1 VRSRLNGAEGPTMP
15 DFRCHMLNERGDI
28 LFPADL
34 IAESLDAA
42 IRDAFRIL
50 HTNNEGAARSER
62 VCGFQVWREPPGC

>member
-1 VRSRLNGAEGPTMP
+1 MP
-15 DFRCHMLNERGDI
+15 DFRCHMLDERGDI

-50 HTNNEGAARSER
+50 HSNNEGAARSER
-62 VCGFQVWREPPGC
+62 VCGFQVWREPLAC